1 MANETMSLSE
11 QKEELSLD
19 ARLLSDAITELNI
32 CRHKVAIYPKDHP
45 AVGESLRKGFDF
57 LEQLFELRSEISLK
71 VAKDVLIIDDYYLEK
86 GNPIYREF
94 ASCLHLKNIACVTFT
109 GGLTREELYT
119 FHQFI
124 SADAGEA
131 PLEKLQEEFKALN
144 LLHVKLGFIDYGA
157 FSFKEGKSGE
167 DTAPGHLWERYVK
180 GLIEGT
186 LRAEAQLDAISE
198 IPPEIFSQLVN
209 ETATDSMTSE
219 TYDRVVATYVRKS
232 SERAFTGT
240 DLKKIM
246 IFINRLRPELK
257 KQFLSSSFKTFPRD
271 IDSAEK
277 ILGEIPADEAIALL
291 NTINEQKVSI
301 PEAIKKLLEKL
312 SMLTP
317 EGFEG
322 RMSGDNL
329 IVDDIPLAHDIA
341 IMLSEDNFTSFVTD
355 AYSKE
360 IQALLEFDASA
371 LGHEEFNEFETEW
384 SDETIEKDFNQT
396 LLELIS
402 SDRENLITESN
413 CDYFNSLLKDQI
425 EHFIG
430 TGQYDQV
437 LKIFSIV
444 QANCTDTKKP
454 LVDVAVLSPELISL
468 LVDSFRIV
476 GSQNSKDVMR
486 LCEYCGEKIVPPLLE
501 ALMKE
506 ESRRIRKFLLT
517 MIIHL
522 GTLAVPEVIKYLA
535 DSRWFVKRNM
545 LYILSEC
552 GGSEALPHVK
562 PYCYHNNPKVRFQAL
577 RYLLNTER
585 LHGIEVLKNSLS
597 SEEKEIFEMAL
608 TISGAFRVKEVV
620 PDLITLLKKMA
631 KRGSDFDH
639 KIPIV
644 KALGQIGDPR
654 ALDTLNHI
662 LASKSLLYKGPLQ
675 RLKDEISSTLKYY
688 PGNKDTR

>member
-1 MANETMSLSE
+1 MSLSE

-45 AVGESLRKGFDF
+45 ALEESLRKSFDF
-57 LEQLFELRSEISLK
+57 LEKLFELRSEISLK

-86 GNPIYREF
+86 ENPVYREF
-94 ASCLHLKNIACVTFT
+94 ASCLHLKNIAYLTFT

-124 SADAGEA
+124 SADEGETT
-131 PLEKLQEEFKALN
+131 PEQLQEEFKALN
-144 LLHVKLGFIDYGA
+144 LLHVRLGFIDYGA
-157 FSFKEGKSGE
+157 FSFREGKSGE
-167 DTAPGHLWERYVK
+167 DTTPGHLWERYVK

-186 LRAEAQLDAISE
+186 LQAEAQLNAISE
-198 IPPEIFSQLVN
+198 IPPEVFSQLVN
-209 ETATDSMTSE
+209 ETATESMNPE

-246 IFINRLRPELK
+246 LFINRLRPELK

-277 ILGEIPADEAIALL
+277 ILDEIPAEEAIALL

-322 RMSGDNL
+322 RMSGDDL
-329 IVDDIPLAHDIA
+329 IVDDIPLAHDVA

-371 LGHEEFNEFETEW
+371 LGQEEFKAFEGEW

-402 SDRENLITESN
+402 SDREHLITESN
-413 CDYFNSLLKDQI
+413 CDYFNNLLKDQI
-425 EHFIG
+425 EYFIG

-444 QANCTDTKKP
+444 QANSTDNKGP
-454 LVDVAVLSPELISL
+454 LVDVAVLSPELFSQ

-476 GSQNSKDVMR
+476 GSQNSQDVMR
-486 LCEYCGEKIVPPLLE
+486 LCEYCGGKIVPPLLE

-517 MIIHL
+517 VILHL
-522 GTLAVPEVIKYLA
+522 GTRAVPEVIKYLG

-562 PYCYHNNPKVRFQAL
+562 PYCYHDNPKVRFQAL
-577 RYLLNTER
+577 RYLFNTDK
-585 LHGIEVLKNSLS
+585 HYGIEVLKHSLHS
-597 SEEKEIFEMAL
+597 VEKEIFEMAL

-639 KIPIV
+639 KIPLV

-662 LASKSLLYKGPLQ
+662 LASKSLLNKGPLQ
-675 RLKDEISSTLKYY
+675 RLKDEISLTLKHY